1 MDVKLIDSSIELDR
15 CCEHLAQQS
24 WLAVDTEFMREK
36 TYYPQLCLMQIA
48 STEHI
53 YCIDM
58 LAIDE
63 TQKLQDVITRRDII
77 KVFHAS
83 RQDLEVLYL
92 LCGLPPAPVFDTQI
106 AAAMLGFDDQLGYA
120 ALIEAITG
128 TVLPKGYQ
136 RTDWTRRP
144 FADDQITYAAND
156 VRYLSDVYPIL
167 LERLEELNR
176 LHWLQEECGRLSDPA
191 LYMGAPE
198 LAYLRIKQGKALS
211 PSQQQVLKSL
221 AQWRERVAQK
231 NDRPRSWIV
240 RDGLL
245 IYLAQSQPTT
255 VEQLQQARGLADS
268 IREKEGEAILAAIV
282 AGLSENDT
290 PVYDALGPLTSAQ
303 TKLRDQMMMVLKI
316 KAEALGIRPTLLA
329 ARREVDAIARGSENS
344 SLLSGWRREVI
355 GEELLS
361 LRDSAG

>member
-1 MDVKLIDSSIELDR
+1 MDVKLIDSSIELER

-92 LCGLPPAPVFDTQI
+92 LSGLPPAPVFDTQI

-120 ALIEAITG
+120 TLIEAITG

-176 LHWLQEECGRLSDPA
+176 LHWLQEECGRLTDPA
-191 LYMGAPE
+191 LYTGAPE
-198 LAYLRIKQGKALS
+198 LAYQRIKQGKALS

-231 NDRPRSWIV
+231 NDRPRNWIA

-245 IYLAQSQPTT
+245 IYLAQSQPNTL
-255 VEQLQQARGLADS
+255 EQLQQARGLADS
-268 IREKEGEAILAAIV
+268 AREKEGEAILAAIA

-303 TKLRDQMMMVLKI
+303 TKLRDQLMGALKI